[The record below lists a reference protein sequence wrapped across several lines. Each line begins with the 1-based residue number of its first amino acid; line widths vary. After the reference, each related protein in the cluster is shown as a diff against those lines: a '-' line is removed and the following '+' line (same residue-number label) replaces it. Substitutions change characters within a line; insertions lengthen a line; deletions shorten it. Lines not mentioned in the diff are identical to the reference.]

1 MVSRE
6 LAESVRWLRA
16 ARASGLLLMRA
27 TCFCCWC
34 LLAFHLGYCFS
45 LTCYTSLVYSNSFAS
60 YSSSSFT
67 FASFSLS
74 SSLSFLFPSS
84 SSSSPARSS
93 FASNFNSNSRA
104 QTNSNS
110 RYHARSFT
118 SSSSSFAPVDLKW
131 LVTAANV
138 ALFGFDPCACYLRA
152 TFAPYDAANK
162 HSLMRAF
169 LSMLSTST
177 QKLLSDSSLSASCLF

>member
-1 MVSRE
+1 MYWWVESWERE
-6 LAESVRWLRA
+6 

-27 TCFCCWC
+27 RD
-34 LLAFHLGYCFS
+34 LLLLLVPVSLSPPRLLLFA

-67 FASFSLS
+67 LASFSLS
-74 SSLSFLFPSS
+74 SSLSFLFSS
-84 SSSSPARSS
+84 SSSSFPARSS

-118 SSSSSFAPVDLKW
+118 SSSSSSAPVDLKW

-138 ALFGFDPCACYLRA
+138 ALFGFDPCACYSRA

-162 HSLMRAF
+162 HSLTRAF
-169 LSMLSTST
+169 LSVLSTST
-177 QKLLSDSSLSASCLF
+177 RKLLSDSSLSASCLF